1 MMNEKSL
8 LSQPAGMISK
18 CKQTQAI
25 TIMKLIFD
33 TADAKKLMKG
43 ILVLRLACVR
53 HSYMQLQFTAIYLA
67 KVCSLKFL
75 HICSSMFSRGAKSL
89 LYLRSTTRFAKSFH
103 TDNTTS
109 LNIILVP
116 KRHLS

>member
-1 MMNEKSL
+1 MNEK
-8 LSQPAGMISK
+8 SK

-53 HSYMQLQFTAIYLA
+53 HSNMQLQFTAIYLA
-67 KVCSLKFL
+67 NVCSLKFRL
-75 HICSSMFSRGAKSL
+75 IFTVLCFHRARSRCYTCDL
-89 LYLRSTTRFAKSFH
+89 QH
-103 TDNTTS
+103 D
-109 LNIILVP
+109 
-116 KRHLS
+116 

>member
-1 MMNEKSL
+1 MKRAFYLNL
-8 LSQPAGMISK
+8 PACIRK

-25 TIMKLIFD
+25 AIIKLIFD

-67 KVCSLKFL
+67 KVCSLKFSL
-75 HICSSMFSRGAKSL
+75 IFAVLCFHGVRSRCYTCDL
-89 LYLRSTTRFAKSFH
+89 QHDLRKVSILTI
-103 TDNTTS
+103 TS
-109 LNIILVP
+109 LYIILVP
-116 KRHLS
+116 KRELS